1 MDSSQICANAQ
12 VIESVCRIF
21 NHSPATF
28 CFPLTLVSIGLLILF
43 QPFLPARKCSLR
55 IFMKSWNPISFASS
69 SKRPTEISGLERCC
83 VAVVLVVV
91 LVGGASITTYA
102 KDAPLTAVVLF
113 DGPQGAAYVQIT
125 DAALNGKIEVR
136 SCDGVS
142 RLDKNTYNGLPRA
155 SLAGASSLQ
164 RGTNGVLT
172 LTVNGKSVCVVPSN
186 LKFERSAEL
195 TPAAAAEQAMIRG
208 TPVSSSPRD
217 ATIPEF
223 KPGVKLVFIAA
234 PDAEHADFL
243 RAQRANTVRDW
254 EDFLTHYPSSE
265 RRSSA
270 QDAIAGFHQM
280 AAETAFAQYQSSSGK
295 TQDIAML
302 RQACLEAQS
311 ASQSSPGYKPAAR
324 LMDGIGRE
332 LDNLARPDQTRL
344 QAYRKAL
351 QDHTSG
357 YSQLSAAKLHVE
369 RLLEVRP
376 DYAPLLGLQSEIAVE
391 QRKLETTV
399 VNAQVL
405 VVESRYDQAV
415 NSLGP
420 YVVFASEIPRLDAV
434 ISAAFKYHYDNG
446 QRLAAHQDW
455 EKAIL
460 EFGKAAA
467 IRPDRKDVQAAA
479 DNATAQIEVQSNQQA
494 ANAAVLASDEY
505 ARKSQVVEA
514 YNVLADLPEKQRA
527 LVTSQL
533 TALSQDYI
541 GAAVRRAQ
549 KLQESHVPIKNAT
562 DESAA
567 LEAYVLW
574 DRASSLADDPAITVK
589 RDFLSAKIS
598 VYNLDQANRYLQK
611 PSGSGAGVGWL
622 YLKQAVRYGI
632 TNLDSLK
639 DEMAHYEPLFQRQS
653 QLSVGVVFRDQTSR
667 RDSHGFAD
675 QLADAITSGL
685 DSSGIP
691 IAVMRNFSE
700 GEQAQPPNFTL
711 VGQVL
716 EHRMVKNAHLDAPE
730 SKYRSGAHETKNPA
744 WLQVESNYE
753 TAQQQLSSAQHAL
766 ADAQAQHK
774 KKAIADA
781 TDSVQQAQKSVDE
794 LRHKLDTT
802 EQSRVETVVESY
814 HYTKKTID
822 LTASAEIEFQFRD
835 RAGNLVGQ
843 PADVRKDKHATTV
856 VLQDVK
862 AEDTEGITNQGVE
875 PDGAPFLTDLE
886 IDSRNALVKAVREK
900 AAELPAAVLQA
911 AKTLAQQGD
920 TDGAAELYVLYLNAT
935 PQGASPGRDEA
946 VKFLRNQFNL
956 AVSADTKL

>member
-1 MDSSQICANAQ
+1 
-12 VIESVCRIF
+12 
-21 NHSPATF
+21 
-28 CFPLTLVSIGLLILF
+28 
-43 QPFLPARKCSLR
+43 
-55 IFMKSWNPISFASS
+55 MKLWKPISCASP
-69 SKRPTEISGLERCC
+69 SKRPAGISGLERCL
-83 VAVVLVVV
+83 VAVVV
-91 LVGGASITTYA
+91 LVGGASITAQA
-102 KDAPLTAVVLF
+102 KDASLTAVVLF
-113 DGPQGAAYVQIT
+113 DGPQGVAYVQIT
-125 DAALNGKIEVR
+125 EAELNGKVEVR

-142 RLDKNTYNGLPRA
+142 LLDKNIYNGLPRA

-164 RGTNGVLT
+164 RGTNGMLT
-172 LTVNGKSVCVVPSN
+172 LTANGKSVCVVPSN
-186 LKFERSAEL
+186 LKFDRSAEL
-195 TPAAAAEQAMIRG
+195 TPAAAAEQALIRG

-217 ATIPEF
+217 AVIPEF

-234 PDAEHADFL
+234 PDAELADFL

-254 EDFLTHYPSSE
+254 DDFLTRYPSSE

-280 AAETAFAQYQSSSGK
+280 AAENAFAQYRSSSGAK
-295 TQDIAML
+295 TQDIDLL
-302 RQACLEAQS
+302 RQACSEAQS
-311 ASQSSPGYKPAAR
+311 ATQSSPGYKPAAR

-332 LDNLARPDQTRL
+332 LDNLARPDQARL

-351 QDHTSG
+351 QDHTPG

-405 VVESRYDQAV
+405 VAESRYDQAV

-420 YVVFASEIPRLDAV
+420 YVAFVSEVPRLDAV
-434 ISAAFKYHYDNG
+434 LSAAFKYHYDNG
-446 QRLAAHQDW
+446 QRLAAHQEW
-455 EKAIL
+455 EKAIA
-460 EFGKAAA
+460 EFGKATA

-479 DNATAQIEVQSNQQA
+479 DNAAAQIEAQSNQQA
-494 ANAAVLASDEY
+494 ANAAVLESDEY

-527 LVTSQL
+527 LVTPQL
-533 TALSQDYI
+533 AALSHDYI

-549 KLQESHVPIKNAT
+549 KIQESHVPIRNPA
-562 DESAA
+562 DQSAA
-567 LEAYVLW
+567 VEAYVLW

-598 VYNLDQANRYLQK
+598 AYYLDQANRYLQK

-632 TNLDSLK
+632 TNVDSLK
-639 DEMAHYEPLFQRQS
+639 DEMARYESLYQRQS
-653 QLSVGVVFRDQTSR
+653 QLSVGIVFRDQTSR

-691 IAVMRNFSE
+691 IAVMRNSSE

-730 SKYRSGAHETKNPA
+730 SKYRAGAHETKNAA
-744 WLQVESNYE
+744 WLQIESNYE
-753 TAQQQLSSAQHAL
+753 AAQKQLSSSQQTL

-781 TDSVQQAQKSVDE
+781 TDSVQQAQKNVDE

-802 EQSRVETVVESY
+802 EQSHVETVVESY

-835 RAGNLVGQ
+835 RAGNLIGQ

-862 AEDTEGITNQGVE
+862 AEDTEGTTNQGVE
-875 PDGAPFLTDLE
+875 PDGAQFLTDLE

-911 AKTLAQQGD
+911 AKTLVQQGD

-946 VKFLRNQFNL
+946 VKFLRDQFNL
-956 AVSADTKL
+956 SVSADTKL

>member
-1 MDSSQICANAQ
+1 
-12 VIESVCRIF
+12 
-21 NHSPATF
+21 
-28 CFPLTLVSIGLLILF
+28 
-43 QPFLPARKCSLR
+43 
-55 IFMKSWNPISFASS
+55 MKSWKPISFPCPSR
-69 SKRPTEISGLERCC
+69 RPSEISRLERCF
-83 VAVVLVVV
+83 VAVVLV
-91 LVGGASITTYA
+91 LGASITTYA
-102 KDAPLTAVVLF
+102 KDASLTAVVLF

-125 DAALNGKIEVR
+125 EAGLNGNIEVR

-142 RLDKNTYNGLPRA
+142 KLDKNTYNGLPRA

-164 RGTNGVLT
+164 RGANGVLT
-172 LTVNGKSVCVVPSN
+172 LTANGKSVCVVPSN
-186 LKFERSAEL
+186 LKFERSVEL
-195 TPAAAAEQAMIRG
+195 TPATAAEQALIRG

-234 PDAEHADFL
+234 PDAELADFL
-243 RAQRANTVRDW
+243 RAQRANSITDW
-254 EDFLTHYPSSE
+254 EDFLTRHPSSS
-265 RRSSA
+265 RRASA
-270 QDAIAGFHQM
+270 QDAIAGFHGM
-280 AAETAFAQYQSSSGK
+280 AAETAFAQYRSTSGTK
-295 TQDIAML
+295 TQDVAML
-302 RQACLEAQS
+302 QQASLEART

-324 LMDGIGRE
+324 IMDDIAQE
-332 LDNLARPDQTRL
+332 LDTLARTDQTRL

-351 QDHTSG
+351 QDHTPG
-357 YSQLSAAKLHVE
+357 YSQLFAAKQHVE

-376 DYAPLLGLQSEIAVE
+376 DYAPLLSLQREIAAE

-405 VVESRYDQAV
+405 VAESRYDQAV

-420 YVVFASEIPRLDAV
+420 YVAFASEVPRLDAV
-434 ISAAFKYHYDNG
+434 INAAFRYHYDNG

-455 EKAIL
+455 EKAIP
-460 EFGKAAA
+460 EFGEAAA
-467 IRPDRKDVQAAA
+467 LRPDRKDVRAAA
-479 DNATAQIEVQSNQQA
+479 DDAAAQIEAQRNQQA
-494 ANAAVLASDEY
+494 VNTAILDSDEY
-505 ARKSQVVEA
+505 ASKNQFVEA

-533 TALSQDYI
+533 AALGHNYL
-541 GAAVRRAQ
+541 GAAVQRAQ
-549 KLQESHVPIKNAT
+549 KIQESHVPIKNPA
-562 DESAA
+562 DQSAA

-574 DRASSLADDPAITVK
+574 DRASSLKDDPAITLK

-598 VYNLDQANRYLQK
+598 AYYLDQANRYLQK
-611 PSGSGAGVGWL
+611 ASGSGAGVGWL

-639 DEMAHYEPLFQRQS
+639 DEMARYEPLYQKQS
-653 QLSVGVVFRDQTSR
+653 QLSVGIVFRDQTSR

-685 DSSGIP
+685 DSSGMP
-691 IAVMRNFSE
+691 IAVIRNSPE
-700 GEQAQPPNFTL
+700 AEETQHPNFTL

-716 EHRMVKNAHLDAPE
+716 DHRMVKNAHLDAPA
-730 SKYRSGAHETKNPA
+730 SKYRAGAHDKKNPA
-744 WLQVESNYE
+744 WLQIESDYE
-753 TAQQQLSSAQHAL
+753 SAQQKLSSAQHAL

-774 KKAIADA
+774 KKQVIADA

-794 LRHKLDTT
+794 LKHKLDTT
-802 EQSRVETVVESY
+802 EQSRVETVVEPY

-822 LTASAEIEFQFRD
+822 LTASTDIEFQFRD

-843 PADVRKDKHATTV
+843 PANVRKEKHTTTV

-875 PDGAPFLTDLE
+875 PDGAQLLTDLE
-886 IDSRNALVKAVREK
+886 IESRNELVKAAREK
-900 AAELPAAVLQA
+900 AVELPAAVLQA
-911 AKTLAQQGD
+911 AKALAQQGD

-935 PQGASPGRDEA
+935 PRGSSPGRDEA
-946 VKFLRNQFNL
+946 VKFLRDQFNL
-956 AVSADTKL
+956 AVSVDTKL

>member
-1 MDSSQICANAQ
+1 
-12 VIESVCRIF
+12 
-21 NHSPATF
+21 
-28 CFPLTLVSIGLLILF
+28 
-43 QPFLPARKCSLR
+43 
-55 IFMKSWNPISFASS
+55 MKSWKPISFAFP
-69 SKRPTEISGLERCC
+69 SKRSNELSRFERCC
-83 VAVVLVVV
+83 VTVALVVV
-91 LVGGASITTYA
+91 LVGGASITAYA
-102 KDAPLTAVVLF
+102 KDASLTAVVLF

-125 DAALNGKIEVR
+125 ETELNGKIEVR
-136 SCDGVS
+136 SCDGVP
-142 RLDKNTYNGLPRA
+142 RLDKNIYNGLPRA

-164 RGTNGVLT
+164 RGANGVLT
-172 LTVNGKSVCVVPSN
+172 LTANGKSVCVVPSN
-186 LKFERSAEL
+186 LRFDRSAEL

-217 ATIPEF
+217 AIIPEF

-234 PDAEHADFL
+234 PDAELADFL

-254 EDFLTHYPSSE
+254 DDFLMRHPSSE
-265 RRSSA
+265 RRGSA

-280 AAETAFAQYQSSSGK
+280 AAEIAFAQYQSSSGK

-302 RQACLEAQS
+302 QQAYSEAQT

-332 LDNLARPDQTRL
+332 LDNLARPDQARL

-351 QDHTSG
+351 QDHTPG
-357 YSQLSAAKLHVE
+357 YSQLSAAKVHVE
-369 RLLEVRP
+369 RLLAVRP

-405 VVESRYDQAV
+405 VAESRYDQAV

-420 YVVFASEIPRLDAV
+420 YVAFASEMPRLDAV
-434 ISAAFKYHYDNG
+434 LSAAFKYHYDNG
-446 QRLAAHQDW
+446 QKLAAHQDW
-455 EKAIL
+455 EKAIA
-460 EFGKAAA
+460 EFGKATA

-479 DNATAQIEVQSNQQA
+479 DNAAAQIEAQRNQQA
-494 ANAAVLASDEY
+494 ANAAILESDEY
-505 ARKSQVVEA
+505 ARNSQVVEA

-527 LVTSQL
+527 LATSQL
-533 TALSQDYI
+533 AALSHDYV

-549 KLQESHVPIKNAT
+549 KIQESHVPIKNPT
-562 DESAA
+562 DQNAA

-598 VYNLDQANRYLQK
+598 AYYLDQAHRYLQK

-639 DEMAHYEPLFQRQS
+639 DEMARYEPVFQRES
-653 QLSVGVVFRDQTSR
+653 QLSVGIVFRDQTSR

-685 DSSGIP
+685 DSSGMP
-691 IAVMRNFSE
+691 IAVMRNSPE
-700 GEQAQPPNFTL
+700 GEQPQPPNFTL

-716 EHRMVKNAHLDAPE
+716 EHRIVKNAHLEAPE
-730 SKYRSGAHETKNPA
+730 SKYRSGAHETKNAA
-744 WLQVESNYE
+744 WLQIESDYE
-753 TAQQQLSSAQHAL
+753 AAQKQLGSAQQTL

-802 EQSRVETVVESY
+802 EQSHVETVVESY

-822 LTASAEIEFQFRD
+822 LKASTEVEFQFRD
-835 RAGNLVGQ
+835 RAGNFVGE
-843 PADVRKDKHATTV
+843 PDDVLKDKHTTTI

-875 PDGAPFLTDLE
+875 PDGAQFLTDLE

-911 AKTLAQQGD
+911 AKTLAQQGN

-935 PQGASPGRDEA
+935 PQGTSPGRDEA
-946 VKFLRNQFNL
+946 VKFLRDQFNL

>member
-1 MDSSQICANAQ
+1 
-12 VIESVCRIF
+12 
-21 NHSPATF
+21 
-28 CFPLTLVSIGLLILF
+28 
-43 QPFLPARKCSLR
+43 
-55 IFMKSWNPISFASS
+55 MKSWKPISFASPS
-69 SKRPTEISGLERCC
+69 RRPTEISRLERCC
-83 VAVVLVVV
+83 VAVVLALV

-102 KDAPLTAVVLF
+102 KDASLTAVVLF

-125 DAALNGKIEVR
+125 EAALNGKIEVR

-164 RGTNGVLT
+164 RGADGVLT
-172 LTVNGKSVCVVPSN
+172 LTANGKSVCVVPSN
-186 LKFERSAEL
+186 LKFERSVEL

-217 ATIPEF
+217 AMIPEF
-223 KPGVKLVFIAA
+223 KPGVQLVFMAA
-234 PDAEHADFL
+234 PDAELADLL

-254 EDFLTHYPSSE
+254 EDFLTRYPSSA
-265 RRSSA
+265 RRASA
-270 QDAIAGFHQM
+270 QDAIAGFHQQ
-280 AAETAFAQYQSSSGK
+280 AAETAFAQYQSSSGTK

-302 RQACLEAQS
+302 RQACLEAQT
-311 ASQSSPGYKPAAR
+311 ASQSSPGYKRAAR
-324 LMDGIGRE
+324 LMDDIGRE
-332 LDNLARPDQTRL
+332 LDNLARPEQTRL

-351 QDHTSG
+351 QDHTPG

-376 DYAPLLGLQSEIAVE
+376 DYAPLLSLQREIAAE

-405 VVESRYDQAV
+405 LLESRYDQAV
-415 NSLGP
+415 SSLGA
-420 YVVFASEIPRLDAV
+420 YVAFASEMPRLDSV
-434 ISAAFKYHYDNG
+434 INAAFKHHYDNG
-446 QRLAAHQDW
+446 QKLSAHEEW
-455 EKAIL
+455 EKAIK
-460 EFGKAAA
+460 EFGKASSL
-467 IRPDRKDVQAAA
+467 RPDRKDVQVAA
-479 DNATAQIEVQSNQQA
+479 DNAAAQLESQRNQQA
-494 ANAAVLASDEY
+494 ANAAVVESDEY
-505 ARKSQVVEA
+505 ARKNQFVEA
-514 YNVLADLPEKQRA
+514 YNVLADLHEKQRA
-527 LVTSQL
+527 MVTSQL
-533 TALSQDYI
+533 AALSHDYI
-541 GAAVRRAQ
+541 GAAVQRAQ
-549 KLQESHVPIKNAT
+549 KIQESHVPIKNPA
-562 DESAA
+562 DENAA
-567 LEAYVLW
+567 LEAHVLW
-574 DRASSLADDPAITVK
+574 DRASSLGDDPAITLK

-598 VYNLDQANRYLQK
+598 AYCFDQAHRYLQK
-611 PSGSGAGVGWL
+611 ASGSGAGVGWL
-622 YLKQAVRYGI
+622 YLKQALRYGI

-639 DEMAHYEPLFQRQS
+639 DEMARYEPLYQRRS
-653 QLSVGVVFRDQTSR
+653 QLSVGIVFRDQTSR

-685 DSSGIP
+685 DSSGMP

-700 GEQAQPPNFTL
+700 VEEAQQPNFTL

-716 EHRMVKNAHLDAPE
+716 EHRMVKNAHLEAPE
-730 SKYRSGAHETKNPA
+730 SKYRAGAHETKNPA
-744 WLQVESNYE
+744 WLQIESDYE
-753 TAQQQLSSAQHAL
+753 SAQQQLSSAQHAL

-774 KKAIADA
+774 KKQVIADV
-781 TDSVQQAQKSVDE
+781 TDAVQQAQKSVDE
-794 LRHKLDTT
+794 LRHKLETT

-835 RAGNLVGQ
+835 RAGNFVGQ
-843 PADVRKDKHATTV
+843 PADVRKDKHTTTV

-862 AEDTEGITNQGVE
+862 AEDTQGITNQGVE
-875 PDGAPFLTDLE
+875 PDGAQFLTDLE
-886 IDSRNALVKAVREK
+886 IDSRNALVKAVRER

-946 VKFLRNQFNL
+946 VKFLRDQFNL
-956 AVSADTKL
+956 AVSADAKL

>member
-1 MDSSQICANAQ
+1 
-12 VIESVCRIF
+12 
-21 NHSPATF
+21 
-28 CFPLTLVSIGLLILF
+28 
-43 QPFLPARKCSLR
+43 
-55 IFMKSWNPISFASS
+55 MKSWKPISFASA
-69 SKRPTEISGLERCC
+69 SKRPTGIFGLERCC

-102 KDAPLTAVVLF
+102 KDTSLTAVVLF

-125 DAALNGKIEVR
+125 EADLNGKIEVR
-136 SCDGVS
+136 SCDGVP
-142 RLDKNTYNGLPRA
+142 RLDKNIYNGLPRA

-164 RGTNGVLT
+164 RGPNGILT
-172 LTVNGKSVCVVPSN
+172 LTANGKSVCVVPSN
-186 LKFERSAEL
+186 LKFDRSAEL
-195 TPAAAAEQAMIRG
+195 TPAAAAEQAIIRG

-217 ATIPEF
+217 AIIPEF

-234 PDAEHADFL
+234 PDAELADFL
-243 RAQRANTVRDW
+243 RAQRANTVKDW
-254 EDFLTHYPSSE
+254 QDFLTRYPSSE
-265 RRSSA
+265 RRASA

-280 AAETAFAQYQSSSGK
+280 AAEIAFAQYQSSGGK

-302 RQACLEAQS
+302 QQACSEAQA

-351 QDHTSG
+351 QDHTPG
-357 YSQLSAAKLHVE
+357 YSQLSAAKVHVE
-369 RLLEVRP
+369 RLLAVRP
-376 DYAPLLGLQSEIAVE
+376 DYAPLLSLQSDIAVE
-391 QRKLETTV
+391 QRKLDKILV
-399 VNAQVL
+399 SAQVL
-405 VVESRYDQAV
+405 IADSRYDQAV
-415 NSLGP
+415 NSLGA
-420 YVVFASEIPRLDAV
+420 YVAFASEIPRLDAV

-446 QRLAAHQDW
+446 QRLAADQDW
-455 EKAIL
+455 EKAVS

-479 DNATAQIEVQSNQQA
+479 DNAAAQIEAQRNQQA
-494 ANAAVLASDEY
+494 ANAAILESDEF
-505 ARKSQVVEA
+505 ARNNQVVEA

-527 LVTSQL
+527 LATSQL
-533 TALSQDYI
+533 AALSHDYM

-549 KLQESHVPIKNAT
+549 KLQESHLPIKGPT
-562 DESAA
+562 DEKAA

-598 VYNLDQANRYLQK
+598 AYYLDQAHRYLQK

-639 DEMAHYEPLFQRQS
+639 DEMARYEPVFQRES
-653 QLSVGVVFRDQTSR
+653 QLSVGIVFRDQTSR

-675 QLADAITSGL
+675 QLADAISSGL
-685 DSSGIP
+685 DSSGMP
-691 IAVMRNFSE
+691 IAVMRNTSE
-700 GEQAQPPNFTL
+700 GEQAQSPNFTL

-730 SKYRSGAHETKNPA
+730 SKYRAGAHETKNAA
-744 WLQVESNYE
+744 WLQTESDYE
-753 TAQQQLSSAQHAL
+753 AAQKQLSSAQQTL

-802 EQSRVETVVESY
+802 EQSHVETVVESY

-822 LTASAEIEFQFRD
+822 LKASTEVEFQFRD
-835 RAGNLVGQ
+835 RAGNFIGQ
-843 PADVRKDKHATTV
+843 PDDVLKDKHTTTI

-862 AEDTEGITNQGVE
+862 AEDTEGVTNQGVE
-875 PDGAPFLTDLE
+875 PDGTQFLTDLE
-886 IDSRNALVKAVREK
+886 IESRNALVKAVREK

-911 AKTLAQQGD
+911 AKALAQQGN

-946 VKFLRNQFNL
+946 VKFLRDQFKV
-956 AVSADTKL
+956 AVSADNKL

>member
-1 MDSSQICANAQ
+1 
-12 VIESVCRIF
+12 
-21 NHSPATF
+21 
-28 CFPLTLVSIGLLILF
+28 
-43 QPFLPARKCSLR
+43 
-55 IFMKSWNPISFASS
+55 MKSWKPISFAFT
-69 SKRPTEISGLERCC
+69 SKRSNEFSRFERCC
-83 VAVVLVVV
+83 VTAALVVV
-91 LVGGASITTYA
+91 LMGGASITTYA
-102 KDAPLTAVVLF
+102 KDASLTAVVLF

-125 DAALNGKIEVR
+125 EAVLNGKIEVR
-136 SCDGVS
+136 SCDGVP
-142 RLDKNTYNGLPRA
+142 RLDKNIYNGLPRA

-164 RGTNGVLT
+164 RGANGVLT
-172 LTVNGKSVCVVPSN
+172 LTANGKSVCVVPSN
-186 LKFERSAEL
+186 LKFDRSAEL
-195 TPAAAAEQAMIRG
+195 TPAAAAEQAIIRG

-217 ATIPEF
+217 AIIPEF
-223 KPGVKLVFIAA
+223 KPGVKLMFIAA
-234 PDAEHADFL
+234 PDAELADFL

-254 EDFLTHYPSSE
+254 DDFLTRYPSSE
-265 RRSSA
+265 RRASA

-280 AAETAFAQYQSSSGK
+280 AAEIAFAQYQSSSGK

-302 RQACLEAQS
+302 QQAYSEAQT

-324 LMDGIGRE
+324 LVDGIGRE

-351 QDHTSG
+351 QDHTPG
-357 YSQLSAAKLHVE
+357 YSQLSAAKVHVE
-369 RLLEVRP
+369 RLLAVRP
-376 DYAPLLGLQSEIAVE
+376 DYAPLLSLQSDIAVE
-391 QRKLETTV
+391 QRKLDKILV
-399 VNAQVL
+399 SAQIL
-405 VVESRYDQAV
+405 IAESRYDQAV
-415 NSLGP
+415 NSLGA
-420 YVVFASEIPRLDAV
+420 YVAFASEIPRLDAV
-434 ISAAFKYHYDNG
+434 ISAAFQYHYDNG
-446 QRLAAHQDW
+446 QRLAADQDW
-455 EKAIL
+455 EKAVS
-460 EFGKAAA
+460 EFGKAGA
-467 IRPDRKDVQAAA
+467 IRPDRKDVRAAA
-479 DNATAQIEVQSNQQA
+479 DNAAAQIEARRNQQA
-494 ANAAVLASDEY
+494 ANAAILESDEF
-505 ARKSQVVEA
+505 ARNSQVVEA

-527 LVTSQL
+527 LATSQFA
-533 TALSQDYI
+533 ALSHDYI

-549 KLQESHVPIKNAT
+549 KLQESHLPIKNPT
-562 DESAA
+562 DENAA

-598 VYNLDQANRYLQK
+598 AYYLDQAHRYLQK

-639 DEMAHYEPLFQRQS
+639 DEMARYEPVFQRES
-653 QLSVGVVFRDQTSR
+653 QLSVGIVFRDQTSR

-675 QLADAITSGL
+675 QLADAISSGL
-685 DSSGIP
+685 DSSGMP
-691 IAVMRNFSE
+691 IAVMRNTSE
-700 GEQAQPPNFTL
+700 GEQAQSPNFTL

-730 SKYRSGAHETKNPA
+730 SKYRAGAHETKNAA
-744 WLQVESNYE
+744 WLQTESDYE
-753 TAQQQLSSAQHAL
+753 AAQKQLSSAQQTL

-802 EQSRVETVVESY
+802 EQSHVETVVESY

-822 LTASAEIEFQFRD
+822 LKASTEVEFQFRD
-835 RAGNLVGQ
+835 RAGNFIGQ
-843 PADVRKDKHATTV
+843 PDDVLKDKHTTTI

-862 AEDTEGITNQGVE
+862 AEDTEGVTNQGVE
-875 PDGAPFLTDLE
+875 PDGTQFLTDLE
-886 IDSRNALVKAVREK
+886 IESRNALVKAVREK

-911 AKTLAQQGD
+911 AKALAQQGN

-946 VKFLRNQFNL
+946 VKFLRDQFNL